1 MNIFILSENIKEC
14 ATYHVDKH
22 IVKMPLETAQMLCT
36 TINVMGG
43 ESPYK
48 SAHINHPCSI
58 WARESKSNFLWLC
71 ELGKELCR
79 EYTYRYGKIHSCE
92 KVIDYCYQNVPENLE
107 DKGLTKFAEAMDDM
121 YKLENPILS
130 YRKYYVE
137 GKKHLHS
144 WKKREIPNFIEE

>member
-1 MNIFILSENIKEC
+1 MNIFVLSENIKEC

-58 WARESKSNFLWLC
+58 WARQSKSNFLWLC

-92 KVIDYCYQNVPENLE
+92 KVIDYCYQNVPLNLE
-107 DKGLTKFAEAMDDM
+107 DKGLTRFAEAMDDM

-130 YRKYYVE
+130 YRKYYIE

-144 WKKREIPNFIEE
+144 WKKRQIPNFIE